1 MSLRIPIMS
10 AKLLALERDTESSS
24 SGSFGSGLQLSGAE
38 QSSATEG
45 SSGLSSSASSSVM
58 SLITKDV
65 VDWKEGPKQ
74 CTGEEALELP
84 GDNRSGVSWA
94 EAAGGNERGDG
105 EPTANHVGHQNIN
118 LYQNLNTAPELPP
131 EPTSHWRTAPR
142 GLEDRAELSPS
153 TNSDPT

>member
-1 MSLRIPIMS
+1 MS

-24 SGSFGSGLQLSGAE
+24 SGSFGSGLQLSEAAE
-38 QSSATEG
+38 QSMDTEG

-74 CTGEEALELP
+74 CTGEEAFELP

-94 EAAGGNERGDG
+94 EAGRENKRWIG
-105 EPTANHVGHQNIN
+105 ELTANHVGCFFP
-118 LYQNLNTAPELPP
+118 NTTECK
-131 EPTSHWRTAPR
+131 SKH
-142 GLEDRAELSPS
+142 SP
-153 TNSDPT
+153 

>member
-1 MSLRIPIMS
+1 MS

-24 SGSFGSGLQLSGAE
+24 SGSFGSGLQLSEAAE
-38 QSSATEG
+38 QSMDTEG

-74 CTGEEALELP
+74 CTGEEAFELP

-94 EAAGGNERGDG
+94 EAGRENKRWTG
-105 EPTANHVGHQNIN
+105 ELTANHVGRFFP
-118 LYQNLNTAPELPP
+118 NTTECK
-131 EPTSHWRTAPR
+131 SKH
-142 GLEDRAELSPS
+142 SP
-153 TNSDPT
+153 

>member
-1 MSLRIPIMS
+1 MS

-24 SGSFGSGLQLSGAE
+24 SGSFGSGLQLSEAAE
-38 QSSATEG
+38 QSMDTEG

-74 CTGEEALELP
+74 CTGEEAFELP

-94 EAAGGNERGDG
+94 EAGRENKRWIG
-105 EPTANHVGHQNIN
+105 ELTNVGCFFPTQQNA
-118 LYQNLNTAPELPP
+118 NLNTAPELPP
-131 EPTSHWRTAPR
+131 EPTSPHGSAGKQP
-142 GLEDRAELSPS
+142 
-153 TNSDPT
+153 